1 VKRRMGGE
9 DFRSASPFE
18 KGANSGSFHWMVCE
32 KDYEIAEEDERLP
45 YFTASSY
52 ERAKYYKPLVD
63 TPHLFLEFARI
74 AERRG
79 RLDEGLDNW
88 IRKYGLLGL
97 SSQRPNEPLE
107 LSSHVDW
114 ALNADFYPEVIVPP
128 LRYSAAGGP
137 GDTLDAYRLEVAK
150 ANKLLTLYEA
160 LLNRDHEG
168 LEKCFAFH
176 ARCTPEDL
184 RKKWGA
190 ELEESVVED
199 IVHLKDFSIAFMPT
213 LDDTLIYNWV
223 PGDWNTLLMKR
234 AIDEIWMTVGSA
246 LSVFALPAI
255 TYQEGSNPARMALSP
270 DKLTSTWRVRNLLGA
285 IYLQFF
291 WLITSMSDLSRC
303 KYCGR
308 IISYAPPMPQSEK
321 RKPRKDKEFCDSRC
335 RQNYHYHNRIK
346 PARNTI

>member
-1 VKRRMGGE
+1 MGGE
-9 DFRSASPFE
+9 DFRSTSPFE
-18 KGANSGSFHWMVCE
+18 KGADSGFFNWMVCE
-32 KDYEIAEEDERLP
+32 GYEIAEEDGLLP

-52 ERAKYYKPLVD
+52 ERAEYYKPLVD
-63 TPHLFLEFARI
+63 TPHLYLEFARI

-97 SSQRPNEPLE
+97 SRQRPNEPME
-107 LSSHVDW
+107 LRSDAEW
-114 ALNADFYPEVIVPP
+114 ALKADLYPEVIVPP

-150 ANKLLTLYEA
+150 TNKLLTLYEA

-168 LEKCFAFH
+168 LEKCFAFYE
-176 ARCTPEDL
+176 RCTPEDL

-190 ELEESVVED
+190 ELEESVEES
-199 IVHLKDFSIAFMPT
+199 IVHLKDFSITFVGT
-213 LDDTLIYNWV
+213 LDDTLIYNAV
-223 PGDWNTLLMKR
+223 PGDWNVLLMKR
-234 AIDEIWMTVGSA
+234 AIVEIWITVGSA
-246 LSVFALPAI
+246 LSVFAHPAI
-255 TYQEGSNPARMALSP
+255 TYQEGSNPTSLTLSP

-291 WLITSMSDLSRC
+291 WLITSTSDLSRC

-346 PARNTI
+346 PARNTT